1 MALGGLLAG
10 LAQSSKQWPGAIQNR
25 MLLQQKAEERQ
36 AEAERLE
43 QERVQQQNN
52 AIYERI
58 KYLAEHGE
66 TGPVKEAVAALPQ
79 TAIPGLA
86 EALIGIAEDAAFQYN
101 QESDERTIDNQYRQA
116 QTDALSNPKW
126 QSRTGSQFLY
136 RTDPKTGKL
145 EQTLG
150 PSPDPKPPKVL
161 KLIASA
167 GAILNEDGSTTLIS
181 DENVR
186 DAIMNSARTRNPAT
200 KIENGLVWY
209 QDGSS
214 RQWTNQERDIY
225 FDFEEQKP
233 EQSFARF
240 KEREDYKNEH
250 LLNRYAAQAEIQLNS
265 EQITREWDR
274 LEKQSESIVE
284 IFNIQL
290 GSLQKK
296 YENPERALEN
306 SRKMLEN
313 AGVSSQRITDL
324 LQEWEPVYNSYA
336 FDFDLTSQQANMII
350 ENRGIQVS
358 ADKIHELLKNG
369 DVKRHV
375 GVLKG
380 RFEDIRRDF
389 KGGKDTPQSVIDFRF
404 ELNNMVDAVRRAR
417 TGAAISETETHFYND
432 LLGTTRYD
440 PDYLQGLM
448 GTIVSSINAQ
458 SEDQYKALFSQK
470 YGRPPVASELSD
482 MNARLMYQTDI
493 GGGSK
498 NTRVNVS
505 VDEAKQEQNEK
516 GPG

>member
-1 MALGGLLAG
+1 MALGGFLAG

-25 MLLQQKAEERQ
+25 MLLQQQAEERQ

-43 QERVQQQNN
+43 QQRTQQRGNE
-52 AIYERI
+52 IWERI
-58 KYLAEHGE
+58 RYLAEHGE
-66 TGPVKEAVAALPQ
+66 PEAVKQAVAALPE
-79 TAIPGLA
+79 TAIPGLGT
-86 EALIGIAEDAAFQYN
+86 ALIGIAEDAAFQYN
-101 QESDERTIDNQYRQA
+101 QEADKRRIDNKYKEA
-116 QTDALSNPKW
+116 QTLKLYNPEW
-126 QSRTGSQFLY
+126 QTVPGSQWLR
-136 RTDPKTGKL
+136 RTNIETGEH
-145 EQTLG
+145 EQMLG

-161 KLIASA
+161 TLVASA
-167 GAILNEDGSTTLIS
+167 GAILNEDGSTTLIG
-181 DENVR
+181 DEKVR
-186 DAIMNSARTRNPAT
+186 DAIMASARTKNPAT
-200 KIENGLVWY
+200 RIENGLVWY

-214 RQWTNQERDIY
+214 RPWTNQERDIY
-225 FDFEEQKP
+225 FEFEKEQA
-233 EQSFARF
+233 EQSFASY
-240 KEREDYKNEH
+240 KQREDYKNEL
-250 LLNRYAAQAEIQLNS
+250 LLNRYAAQAQIQLDN
-265 EQITREWDR
+265 EKITREWDR

-296 YENPERALEN
+296 YENPERALAN
-306 SRKMLEN
+306 SRQMLEN
-313 AGVSSQRITDL
+313 AGVSSQRIADL

-358 ADKIHELLKNG
+358 ADKIHELLKDD

-458 SEDQYKALFSQK
+458 SEDQYKALFSQR

-482 MNARLMYQTDI
+482 MNARLLYQTDI

-498 NTRVNVS
+498 NTRVSVS
-505 VDEAKQEQNEK
+505 VDEAKKEK
-516 GPG
+516 Y